1 MLKSKLLI
9 FITLLMLAGCSG
21 MSYAIKHYTSVK
33 PERFEYAGENWR
45 VFHKP
50 LENRLMITPSYKS
63 AMSGGFKTGL
73 TLGLAGKQSDP
84 ENRFRTAAMMFVKS
98 KVSDSCVITEG
109 RLVVDPQYEYNYSC

>member
-1 MLKSKLLI
+1 
-9 FITLLMLAGCSG
+9 
-21 MSYAIKHYTSVK
+21 MSYAIKHYTAVK

-50 LENRLMITPSYKS
+50 LENRLMITPSMKS

-73 TLGLAGKQSDP
+73 TFGLAGRQTDP
-84 ENRFRTAAMMFVKS
+84 ENRFRTAAMMFVKN
-98 KVSDSCVITEG
+98 KVSDSCEITDG